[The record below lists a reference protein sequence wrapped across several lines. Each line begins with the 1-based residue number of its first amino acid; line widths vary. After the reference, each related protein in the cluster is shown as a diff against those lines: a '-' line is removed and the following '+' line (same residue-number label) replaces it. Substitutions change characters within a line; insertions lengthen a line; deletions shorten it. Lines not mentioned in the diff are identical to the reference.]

1 MLINSLQ
8 IETLEKTTLKM
19 IEIEM
24 DLSLKINFK
33 NLKKFINSLTKID
46 NLNKTKIE
54 KILKFIQK
62 VIQIENNLNY
72 NLIN

>member
-46 NLNKTKIE
+46 NLIKTKIE